1 MRRVS
6 VATILML
13 LLAVLIVGA
22 LPGVQAG
29 CAGNALPNGDFEAG
43 FSERGSGEVTVAKQW
58 TPYWQDGPDQ
68 DKGMNRRPEYKA
80 EDANR
85 FGRLRVREGNYAQ
98 KWGNN
103 YATHHGGVYQRI
115 GVPAGSQVSVSAWGQ
130 AWSSEKD
137 DPKTAS
143 GGSYALSI
151 GLDPT
156 GGTDWTSPNIIW
168 SARNGALNTWVEFTL
183 AAQAQGDAV
192 TIYLRGDAEWPVK
205 HNDAYF
211 DDVCLTVSAPQ
222 PTAKPTSKPQPTSP
236 PAPAPSATPEPQP
249 TDAPTEVPPDTPTA
263 APPTDTPAVG
273 ALRVVV
279 FEDKNSNGVRDA
291 DEPLLPN
298 AKLTLFNMQRTPVAS
313 HTTQGGSEQVT
324 FASLEPGDYILTE
337 QDPEGYV
344 STSPNEWAVS
354 VLAGAQ
360 KELAFGNR
368 AVQASPT
375 FTAEPSATPLPPT
388 EAPATATPAPI
399 KPAARG
405 ATSMSGLLV
414 AALAVL
420 LLVAVW
426 LLRARE

>member
-6 VATILML
+6 IIAVLLLL
-13 LLAVLIVGA
+13 LLALVIGA

-43 FSERGSGEVTVAKQW
+43 FSERGSGEVTVANQW

-85 FGRLRVREGNYAQ
+85 YGRQRVKEGNYAQ

-103 YATHHGGVYQRI
+103 YATHHGGVYQRG
-115 GVPAGSQVSVSAWGQ
+115 GVPAGSQVSVHVWAQ

-137 DPKTAS
+137 DPKSVSDGAY
-143 GGSYALSI
+143 GLSI

-156 GGTDWTSPNIIW
+156 GGADWTSSNIIW
-168 SARNGALNTWVEFTL
+168 SERNGALNTWVEFTL

-222 PTAKPTSKPQPTSP
+222 PTAKPTSKPQPTNP
-236 PAPAPSATPEPQP
+236 PAPKPSATPETEP
-249 TDAPTEVPPDTPTA
+249 TEAPTEAAEAPTA
-263 APPTDTPAVG
+263 PAPTDTPATG

-279 FEDKNSNGVRDA
+279 FEDKNGNGLRDA

-298 AKLTLFNMQRTPVAS
+298 ARITLLNMQRAPVAS

-324 FASLEPGDYILTE
+324 FASLAPGDYILTE
-337 QDPEGYV
+337 RDPDGYE
-344 STSPNEWAVS
+344 STSPNEWAVT

-360 KELAFGNR
+360 KELTFGDR
-368 AVQASPT
+368 AIPVSPT
-375 FTAEPSATPLPPT
+375 LTAEPSATPLPPT
-388 EAPATATPAPI
+388 EAPATATPVPV
-399 KPAARG
+399 KAAGRG
-405 ATSMSGLLV
+405 ATTMSGLLV

-426 LLRARE
+426 FMRARE